1 VQNYTYLQKRR
12 NIRIKY
18 QKNEGKKSPLRTI
31 IVVVG
36 IFAILTIFV
45 QLYVMSIF
53 ATKGKDIVDLEI
65 KKTTLVKE
73 NKELQESIARSKNID
88 YLKNQSK
95 ELGFVDVKPNE
106 IKYLRIGE

>member
-1 VQNYTYLQKRR
+1 
-12 NIRIKY
+12 
-18 QKNEGKKSPLRTI
+18 
-31 IVVVG
+31 VVG